1 MIVRRL
7 AACAAVAVLLA
18 ACGGDDGMGTVEL
31 YDRVPVPA
39 VPDRT
44 APIDPAATTLVGDG
58 AYWAEL
64 VDVDVDVDAAG
75 EPAFMFDVSQ
85 ALFAQACLDEL
96 GADGCPNDF
105 GVVAEPHLLVTAP
118 AGAVAGVTVAAENQ
132 RNFAITADEL
142 VRLVSGEEPSAAAPE
157 GFAYVAFP
165 YLLTVRDGT
174 VVAASQIWVP

>member
-7 AACAAVAVLLA
+7 AACAASLLVLVG
-18 ACGGDDGMGTVEL
+18 CGGDDGMGTVEL

-44 APIDPAATTLVGDG
+44 APIDPTATTLVGDG

-64 VDVDVDVDAAG
+64 VDVDVAG
-75 EPAFMFDVSQ
+75 EPAFTFDVSQ

-118 AGAVAGVTVAAENQ
+118 ASAVAGVTVAAENQ
-132 RNFAITADEL
+132 QNFAITADEL
-142 VRLVSGEEPSAAAPE
+142 LRLAGGDAPSSAAPE
-157 GFAYVAFP
+157 GFAYVEFP
-165 YLLTVRDGT
+165 YLLTVRAGT